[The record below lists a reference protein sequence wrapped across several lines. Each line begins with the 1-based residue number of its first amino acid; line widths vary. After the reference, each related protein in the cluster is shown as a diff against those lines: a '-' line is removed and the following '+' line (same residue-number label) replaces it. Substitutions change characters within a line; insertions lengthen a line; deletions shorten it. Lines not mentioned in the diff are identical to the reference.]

1 MYIGRPMITINT
13 NNEKLID
20 ELTLILK
27 LFYSD
32 EEIENNDIE
41 FSVSQ
46 EVKNLDIHTVC
57 SSTFDDFQVSRDDT
71 IRNAKFPDRFKK
83 RYAKLALFE
92 VLSHIFPSK
101 ILPWG
106 SLTGIRPTKLYY
118 ELIKEF
124 DGDYMKAMNEMID
137 EFKVTPEKAQLCK
150 EIIKNQ
156 KNIIKNDNLI
166 DLYINI
172 PFCPSKCY
180 YCSFISLPI
189 DKCREQLEPYLDA
202 LIKEIEATKQLI
214 DRKNYIV
221 KSIYIGGGTPSI
233 LSPEQLDRL
242 ISTIDYKVNEFT
254 VECGRPDT
262 ITKEKLDVLKSHN
275 VTRISINPQTFC
287 NKTLKQI
294 GRNHTSADIIDA
306 YKLALNYD
314 FSINM
319 DLIAG
324 LGDETLP
331 TFKKSLNKAI
341 ECAPDNITIHTL
353 SIKRGSVLK
362 TDGGNTSTDDVVKK
376 MIDYSYPTL
385 TSAGYKPYYMYKQ
398 KNMLGNL
405 ENIGY
410 FRDKPSIFNID
421 SMEEFASVIA
431 CGANAISKRYYTLN
445 NKIERHANLKNIQEY
460 ITRID
465 EMIEKKNELFK

>member
-1 MYIGRPMITINT
+1 MIKIST
-13 NNEKLID
+13 NNDKLID

-27 LFYSD
+27 LFYS
-32 EEIENNDIE
+32 EEDIE
-41 FSVSQ
+41 Y
-46 EVKNLDIHTVC
+46 LDI
-57 SSTFDDFQVSRDDT
+57 DFQLNQEYNGSNIYTICQSSLDGRIIERCDK
-71 IRNAKFPDRFKK
+71 IRNNQFPDRFKK

-92 VLSHIFPSK
+92 LLSNIFPDRT
-101 ILPWG
+101 LPWG

-124 DGDYMKAMNEMID
+124 DGDYMKAMNELID
-137 EFKVTPEKAQLCK
+137 EFKVTENKAKLVK

-156 KNIIKNDNLI
+156 KNIIKNDNLV

-189 DKCREQLEPYLDA
+189 DKCAHQLEPYLDA
-202 LIKEIEATKQLI
+202 LTKEIEATKQLI
-214 DRKNYIV
+214 EKKNYIV
-221 KSIYIGGGTPSI
+221 KSIYIGGGTPTI
-233 LSPEQLDRL
+233 LSAEQLDRL
-242 ISTIDYKVNEFT
+242 LSIIGYKVNEFT

-262 ITKEKLDVLKSHN
+262 ITKEKLDVLDNHG

-287 NKTLKQI
+287 NKTLKEI
-294 GRNHTSADIIDA
+294 GRNHTSKDIIDA
-306 YKLALNYD
+306 YKLALNYN

-324 LGDETLP
+324 LGNETLT

-341 ECAPDNITIHTL
+341 ECAPDNITVHTL
-353 SIKRGSVLK
+353 SIKRGSSLK
-362 TDGGNTSTDDVVKK
+362 TDGGNTSNDDTVKK
-376 MIDYSYPTL
+376 MIDYSYSTL
-385 TSAGYKPYYMYKQ
+385 TNAGYKPYYLYKQ
-398 KNMLGNL
+398 KNMIGNL

-421 SMEEFASVIA
+421 SMEEFASIIA
-431 CGANAISKRYYTLN
+431 CGANAISKRFYSLN
-445 NKIERHANLKNIQEY
+445 NKIERWANLKNIDEY
-460 ITRID
+460 INRID
-465 EMIEKKNELFK
+465 EMIEKKNSLFK

>member
-1 MYIGRPMITINT
+1 MITIT
-13 NNEKLID
+13 TTNEKLND
-20 ELTLILK
+20 ELSLVLK
-27 LFYSD
+27 LFYTSQ
-32 EEIENNDIE
+32 DIE
-41 FSVSQ
+41 EKNIEFNVTQ
-46 EVKNLDIHTVC
+46 QINNLDIHTEC
-57 SSTFDDFQVSRDDT
+57 SCSINDLIITRNDK
-71 IRNAKFPDRFKK
+71 IRVIKFPDRFKK

-92 VLSHIFPSK
+92 MLQNIFPNK

-118 ELIKEF
+118 ELIKELN
-124 DGDYMKAMNEMID
+124 GDYMKAYNELID
-137 EFKVTPEKAQLCK
+137 EFKVTPPKAQLVK

-156 KNIIKNDNLI
+156 KNIIKNDNLV

-180 YCSFISLPI
+180 YCSFISAPI
-189 DKCREQLEPYLDA
+189 DKCRDELEPYLNA
-202 LIKEIEATKQLI
+202 LIKEIDATKQLI
-214 DRKNYIV
+214 LDKNYIV

-242 ISTIDYKVNEFT
+242 LSNIDYNVSEFT

-262 ITKEKLDVLKSHN
+262 ITKEKLDVLSRHN

-287 NKTLKQI
+287 NKTLKEI
-294 GRNHTSADIIDA
+294 GRNHTAQDIISA
-306 YKLALNYD
+306 YKLALNYN

-324 LGDETLP
+324 LGNETLL

-341 ECAPDNITIHTL
+341 ECAPDNITVHTL
-353 SIKRGSVLK
+353 SIKRGSELK
-362 TDGGNTSTDDVVKK
+362 TDGGDTSTEDMVKK

-385 TSAGYKPYYMYKQ
+385 INAGYKPYYMYKQ

-421 SMEEFASVIA
+421 SMEEFASIIA
-431 CGANAISKRYYTLN
+431 CGANAISKRYYSLE
-445 NKIERHANLKNIQEY
+445 NKIERFANLKNIQEY
-460 ITRID
+460 INRID
-465 EMIEKKNELFK
+465 EMIEKKIKLFS